1 MLESEEECSMVRI
14 DGVTEDFL
22 TDKGKGQGGKSGNYR
37 SDANRE
43 LNRFLKFLDQHEDA
57 VTTFEELESGHLREC
72 ARSAGRMPRTY
83 SCRP

>member
-1 MLESEEECSMVRI
+1 MVRI